1 MFLNDMSTI
10 FRYSNIF
17 VNRSS
22 ADLNITSAEH
32 YILMYL
38 FQKKDVSQDEI
49 ASFFAVD
56 KGSIS
61 KTIHKL
67 DLKNYI
73 DKYADKSNRRKN
85 LICLSELGRKK
96 FSSSRDLLNDW
107 HNTVM
112 DGITED
118 EFRIFKEILQKMTTS
133 ARSVIESNK
142 I

>member
-38 FQKKDVSQDEI
+38 FQKEDVSQDEI
-49 ASFFAVD
+49 ATFFAVD

-73 DKYADKSNRRKN
+73 DKYADKNNRRKN
-85 LICLSELGRKK
+85 LICLSELGRKT
-96 FSSSRDLLNDW
+96 FSSSRELLNEW

-118 EFRIFKEILQKMTTS
+118 EFKLFKEVLQKMTAS
-133 ARSVIESNK
+133 ARSVIESTK

>member
-1 MFLNDMSTI
+1 MFLNDLSTV

-22 ADLNITSAEH
+22 VDLNITSAEH

-49 ASFFAVD
+49 ASYFAVD

-67 DLKNYI
+67 DLKKYI
-73 DKYADKSNRRKN
+73 DKYEDTSNRRKN
-85 LICLSELGRKK
+85 LICLSELGQKK
-96 FSSSRDLLNDW
+96 FARSRELLNEW
-107 HNTVM
+107 HKSVM
-112 DGITED
+112 QGVTEE
-118 EFRIFKEILQKMTTS
+118 EFKVFTEVLQKMTAN
-133 ARSVIESNK
+133 ARGVIEQNK

>member
-22 ADLNITSAEH
+22 TELNITSAEH

-49 ASFFAVD
+49 SSYFAVD

-73 DKYADKSNRRKN
+73 DKYENTSNRRKN
-85 LICLSELGRKK
+85 LICLSELGRKT
-96 FSSSRDLLNDW
+96 FARSRDLLNEW
-107 HNTVM
+107 HNSVM
-112 DGITED
+112 QGVTKD
-118 EFRIFKEILQKMTTS
+118 EFNLFTEVLQKMTAN
-133 ARSVIESNK
+133 ARSVIESNEN
-142 I
+142 

>member
-22 ADLNITSAEH
+22 SDLKITSAEH

-38 FQKKDVSQDEI
+38 FQKEGVSQDEI
-49 ASFFAVD
+49 ADHFAVD

-67 DLKNYI
+67 YLKKYV
-73 DKYADKSNRRKN
+73 DKYEDISNRRKN
-85 LICLSELGRKK
+85 LICLSKIGRKTFAK
-96 FSSSRDLLNDW
+96 SREVLDEW
-107 HNTVM
+107 HKSVM
-112 DGITED
+112 KDVSEE
-118 EFRIFKEILQKMTTS
+118 EFKIFKEVLQKMTVNVRN
-133 ARSVIESNK
+133 AIETN
-142 I
+142 